1 MNALLLAGHGSHI
14 SPHTAGLV
22 WSYVDRLRALGIADE
37 VGACFWKEAPA
48 FSQVLDSFCSDT
60 VIVVPALA
68 ADGYFARTVIPAE
81 MGLSGPLTCRGTKCI
96 HYTQPLGLHP
106 RLGDVLHNCV
116 SDLMI
121 EQGLDTCDVAVAVI
135 GHGTRRDARSQ
146 GAARIQAQSL
156 ERSWPGLT
164 VLEAY
169 LDDEPSI
176 ASIYERTGAPV
187 ILAAPWFLAPGS
199 HVSVD
204 VPRELGL
211 PSGASSGRAG
221 GRFVYYLGATGTAD
235 VVCEVILELAR
246 TCGPDLKV
254 GRPASVWSGFP
265 RRGAQ
270 ALWNEVCEQGR
281 LQFGELLLTP
291 TEVRPVAEDAEVRC
305 VCSPAELRSIVR
317 EQPFRPLPEATG
329 LPAGWRVALRQPHE
343 LAAVVETIYPG
354 AVADWAAWRKGAFQP
369 ESLAAVAARQT
380 GNYRAV
386 DELPAAIVAQV
397 SATLCDN
404 CVRQPTWNGVGT
416 ATDELPCR
424 SPCNLWL
431 SKATMEIA

>member
-48 FSQVLDSFCSDT
+48 FSQVLDSFCADT

-68 ADGYFARTVIPAE
+68 ADGYFARTVIPTE
-81 MGLSGPLTCRGTKCI
+81 MGLSGTLSQRGTRLI

-106 RLGDVLHNCV
+106 RLSEVLRARV
-116 SDLMI
+116 SDLMV
-121 EQGLDTCDVAVAVI
+121 EQELDCCDVAVAVI

-146 GAARIQAQSL
+146 GAARIQAQAL

-221 GRFVYYLGATGTAD
+221 GRSVYYLGAPGTAD

-246 TCGPDLKV
+246 ACEPDLEV

-270 ALWNEVCEQGR
+270 ALWDKVCERGQVR
-281 LQFGELLLTP
+281 FGELLLTP
-291 TEVRPVAEDAEVRC
+291 AEVRPVAEDADTRC
-305 VCSPAELRSIVR
+305 VSSPAELRRIVR
-317 EQPFRPLPEATG
+317 EHPFRPLPEATG

-343 LAAVVETIYPG
+343 LAAVVETVYPG
-354 AVADWAAWRKGAFQP
+354 AVADWAAWRDGAFRP
-369 ESLAAVAARQT
+369 ESLATVAARQT
-380 GNYRAV
+380 GNFRGV
-386 DELPAAIVAQV
+386 DKLPAAIVAQV

-404 CVRQPTWNGVGT
+404 CVRQPTWNGVGS
-416 ATDELPCR
+416 AADELPCR

-431 SKATMEIA
+431 SQATREIV

>member
-48 FSQVLDSFCSDT
+48 FSQVLDSLIADN

-68 ADGYFARTVIPAE
+68 ADGYFARTVIPTE
-81 MGLSGPLTCRGTKCI
+81 MGLNGTLSQRGTRRI

-106 RLGDVLHNCV
+106 LLGNVLRNCV
-116 SDLMI
+116 SDLMV
-121 EQGLDTCDVAVAVI
+121 EQGLDSCDVAVAVI

-146 GAARIQAQSL
+146 GAARIQAQAL

-221 GRFVYYLGATGTAD
+221 GRSVYYLGAPGTAD

-246 TCGPDLKV
+246 ACELDLEV
-254 GRPASVWSGFP
+254 GRPASDWSGFP

-270 ALWNEVCEQGR
+270 ALWDKVCERGQVK
-281 LQFGELLLTP
+281 FGELLLTP
-291 TEVRPVAEDAEVRC
+291 AEVRPVAEDADTHC
-305 VCSPAELRSIVR
+305 VSSPAELRRIVR
-317 EQPFRPLPEATG
+317 EHPFRPLPEATG

-343 LAAVVETIYPG
+343 LAAVVETVYPG
-354 AVADWAAWRKGAFQP
+354 AVADWAAWRDGAFRP
-369 ESLAAVAARQT
+369 ESLATVAARQT
-380 GNYRAV
+380 GNFRGV
-386 DELPAAIVAQV
+386 DKLPAAIVAQV

-404 CVRQPTWNGVGT
+404 CVRQPTWNGVGS
-416 ATDELPCR
+416 AAEELPCR

-431 SKATMEIA
+431 SQATREIV

>member
-1 MNALLLAGHGSHI
+1 MNALLLAGHGSHL

-48 FSQVLDSFCSDT
+48 FSQVLDSFCADT

-68 ADGYFARTVIPAE
+68 ADGYFARTVIPTE
-81 MGLSGPLTCRGTKCI
+81 MGLSGTLSQRGTRRI

-106 RLGDVLHNCV
+106 LLGNVLRNCV
-116 SDLMI
+116 SDLMV
-121 EQGLDTCDVAVAVI
+121 EQELDSCDVAVAVI

-146 GAARIQAQSL
+146 GAARIQAQAL

-211 PSGASSGRAG
+211 PTGASSGRAG
-221 GRFVYYLGATGTAD
+221 GRSVYYLGAPGTAD

-246 TCGPDLKV
+246 ACEPDLEV
-254 GRPASVWSGFP
+254 GRPASDWSGFP
-265 RRGAQ
+265 SRGAQ
-270 ALWNEVCEQGR
+270 ALWDEVCERGQVK
-281 LQFGELLLTP
+281 FGELLLTP
-291 TEVRPVAEDAEVRC
+291 AEVRPVAEDADTHC
-305 VCSPAELRSIVR
+305 VSSPAELRRIVR

-329 LPAGWRVALRQPHE
+329 LPTGWHVAIRQPHE
-343 LAAVVETIYPG
+343 LATVVETVYPG
-354 AVADWAAWRKGAFQP
+354 AVADWSAWRDGAFRP
-369 ESLAAVAARQT
+369 ESLATVAARQT
-380 GNYRAV
+380 GNFRGV
-386 DELPAAIVAQV
+386 DKLPAAIVAQV

-404 CVRQPTWNGVGT
+404 CVRQPTWNGVGS
-416 ATDELPCR
+416 AADELPCR

-431 SKATMEIA
+431 SQATREIV

>member
-14 SPHTAGLV
+14 SPQTAGLV

-37 VGACFWKEAPA
+37 VGACFWKETPA
-48 FSQVLDSFCSDT
+48 FSQVLDSFCADT
-60 VIVVPALA
+60 VIVVPAMA
-68 ADGYFARTVIPAE
+68 ADGYFARTVIPTE
-81 MGLSGPLTCRGTKCI
+81 MGLSDTLSQRGTRRI

-106 RLGDVLHNCV
+106 RLSEVLRARV
-116 SDLMI
+116 SDLMV
-121 EQGLDTCDVAVAVI
+121 EQELDSCDVAVAVI

-146 GAARIQAQSL
+146 GAARIQAQAL

-221 GRFVYYLGATGTAD
+221 GRSVYYLGVPGTAD
-235 VVCEVILELAR
+235 VVCEVIVELAR
-246 TCGPDLKV
+246 ACEPDLEM
-254 GRPASVWSGFP
+254 GRPASDWSGFP

-270 ALWNEVCEQGR
+270 ALWDEVCERGQVK
-281 LQFGELLLTP
+281 FGELLLTP
-291 TEVRPVAEDAEVRC
+291 AEVRPVAEDADTHC
-305 VCSPAELRSIVR
+305 VSSPAELRRIVR
-317 EQPFRPLPEATG
+317 EHPFRPLPEAIR

-343 LAAVVETIYPG
+343 LAAVVETVYPG
-354 AVADWAAWRKGAFQP
+354 AVADWAAWRDGAFRP
-369 ESLAAVAARQT
+369 ESLATVAARQT
-380 GNYRAV
+380 GNFRGV
-386 DELPAAIVAQV
+386 DKLPAAIVAQV

-404 CVRQPTWNGVGT
+404 CVRQPTWNGVGS
-416 ATDELPCR
+416 AADELPCR

-431 SKATMEIA
+431 SQATREIV

>member
-14 SPHTAGLV
+14 SSHTAGLV
-22 WSYVDRLRALGIADE
+22 WSYVDRLRVLGITDE
-37 VGACFWKEAPA
+37 VGACFWKESPA
-48 FSQVLDSFCSDT
+48 FSQVLDTFCADN

-81 MGLSGPLTCRGTKCI
+81 MGLSGPLTCRGTRRI

-106 RLGDVLHNCV
+106 RLGDVLCARV
-116 SDLMI
+116 GDLMV
-121 EQGLDTCDVAVAVI
+121 EQELNACDVAVAVI

-146 GAARIQAQSL
+146 GAAREQAQAL
-156 ERSWPGLT
+156 EINWPGLT

-169 LDDEPSI
+169 LDDVPSI
-176 ASIYERTGAPV
+176 ASIYERTKAPV

-211 PSGASSGRAG
+211 PPGASNGLADGRS
-221 GRFVYYLGATGTAD
+221 VYYLDAPGTAD
-235 VVCEVILELAR
+235 IVCDVILELAR
-246 TCGPDLKV
+246 ACEPDLNV
-254 GRPASVWSGFP
+254 GKPASVWSGFP
-265 RRGAQ
+265 LRGAE
-270 ALWNEVCEQGR
+270 ALWDEVCKWGQ

-291 TEVRPVAEDAEVRC
+291 AEVRPVAEDAKARC
-305 VCSPAELRSIVR
+305 AGSPAELRSIVR

-329 LPAGWRVALRQPHE
+329 LPTGWRVAIRQPHE
-343 LAAVVETIYPG
+343 LAAVVETVYPG
-354 AVADWAAWRKGAFQP
+354 AVADWSAWRDGAFRP
-369 ESLAAVAARQT
+369 ESLASVAARQT
-380 GNYRAV
+380 GNFRGAG
-386 DELPAAIVAQV
+386 ELPAAKVAQI

-404 CVRQPTWNGVGT
+404 CVRQPSWNGVGT
-416 ATDELPCR
+416 AADELPCR

-431 SKATMEIA
+431 SKATMETV